1 MFPLGTR
8 TPVYAL
14 RDKITKFALRT
25 KNYSDMFIQI
35 FTSIDRYILVAI
47 SEISTIEKVGK
58 YAIVTLKDGR
68 VFETMELYEVLLDNL
83 NALLS
88 QSIDLKTHPDND

>member
-1 MFPLGTR
+1 M
-8 TPVYAL
+8 VSN
-14 RDKITKFALRT
+14 

>member
-1 MFPLGTR
+1 M
-8 TPVYAL
+8 VS
-14 RDKITKFALRT
+14 I

-47 SEISTIEKVGK
+47 SEISTIEKVEK

-83 NALLS
+83 NTLLS
-88 QSIDLKTHPDND
+88 QSIDLRTHPDND

>member
-1 MFPLGTR
+1 M
-8 TPVYAL
+8 
-14 RDKITKFALRT
+14 RT

-88 QSIDLKTHPDND
+88 QSIDLRTHPDND

>member
-1 MFPLGTR
+1 MQ
-8 TPVYAL
+8 
-14 RDKITKFALRT
+14 T

-88 QSIDLKTHPDND
+88 QSIDLRTHPDND